1 MRFLPFPLSMD
12 HASCL
17 AKRLT
22 QPVARV
28 RFAIRC
34 ASWAVLLAGGSACAS
49 IKVQKDTFVF
59 VKSDLPLELGDE
71 RSTLGATNEWMPI
84 YQLGNTDAKILIKA
98 DNQVLDTLVIRR
110 TVHPYNQ
117 VRKGAALGAGLTLAA
132 LYSGYSD
139 DWEKRRFIGQWAS
152 FLAFAYG
159 IDYFT
164 DPYPDRMK
172 PNQTLYYS
180 LPNNKRARYE
190 QIMAKARAADSAHAE
205 RKPAPELTTVD
216 YMPASLRANFGLTS
230 VPLSSASVARGGGV
244 PEPVA
249 PATTAAAS
257 PAKAP
262 AAPVAAPAT
271 SAPSTPAASTVTG
284 PSTPT
289 PPSAAAGNVLVQ
301 LKNTGTLPIRV
312 YLSVEKSFVVRAQGT
327 LSVEVPTGA
336 SLFLAKNARPLELQ
350 SIGVAPSS
358 NQPTLTLDLQHI
370 LSTWH

>member
-110 TVHPYNQ
+110 TAHPYNQ

-139 DWEKRRFIGQWAS
+139 DWEKRRFIGQLAS
-152 FLAFAYG
+152 LGGLAYAA
-159 IDYFT
+159 DYFT
-164 DPYPDRMK
+164 DPYPDRLK

-262 AAPVAAPAT
+262 AAAPAT
-271 SAPSTPAASTVTG
+271 SATGTSVPTTTTAPGTSTA
-284 PSTPT
+284 
-289 PPSAAAGNVLVQ
+289 PPSAVAAGNVLVQ

-336 SLFLAKNARPLELQ
+336 SLFLAKNTRPLELQ

>member
-1 MRFLPFPLSMD
+1 MD
-12 HASCL
+12 HSSYPL
-17 AKRLT
+17 KRPAKPFARL
-22 QPVARV
+22 
-28 RFAIRC
+28 RFAFRC
-34 ASWAVLLAGGSACAS
+34 ALWTVLLAGGSACAS
-49 IKVQKDTFVF
+49 FKVQKDAFVF

-71 RSTLGATNEWMPI
+71 RSTFGATNEWLPI
-84 YQLGNTDAKILIKA
+84 YQLGNSDAKMFIKV

-117 VRKGAALGAGLTLAA
+117 VRKGVALGAGLTMAV
-132 LYSGYSD
+132 LYSGYSED
-139 DWEKRRFIGQWAS
+139 GQKRRFISQLAS
-152 FLAFAYG
+152 LGGLAYG

-172 PNQTLYYS
+172 PNQTIYYS
-180 LPNNKRARYE
+180 LPNRKRARYE
-190 QIMAKARAADSAHAE
+190 QIMAKARAVDSANAK
-205 RKPAPELTTVD
+205 RKPALELTTVD
-216 YMPASLRANFGLTS
+216 YMPAALRASFGLTS
-230 VPLSSASVARGGGV
+230 VPLSSASPPKEGAV
-244 PEPVA
+244 PG
-249 PATTAAAS
+249 PANTPATAAAS

-262 AAPVAAPAT
+262 ASQAALVT
-271 SAPSTPAASTVTG
+271 SAPSIPTPVVSTVTG

-289 PPSAAAGNVLVQ
+289 PTSAGAGNVLVQ

-327 LSVEVPTGA
+327 LSVEIPTGA
-336 SLFLAKNARPLELQ
+336 SLFLAKNTRPLELQ